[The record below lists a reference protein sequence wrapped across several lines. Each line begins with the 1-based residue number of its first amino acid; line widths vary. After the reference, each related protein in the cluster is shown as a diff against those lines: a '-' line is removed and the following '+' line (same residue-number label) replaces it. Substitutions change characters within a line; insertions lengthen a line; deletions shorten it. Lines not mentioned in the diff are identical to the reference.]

1 MIELQGVR
9 LDHPRNGEPLL
20 RSLDLSVGAGQ
31 VVVVHAGAGA
41 GATRLMAVLAGEALA
56 DEGQVSV
63 LGRDLARL
71 RRSAQRVLRRSL
83 GVVPQDLCLLLDR
96 SALLNVTMPLE
107 IDGVPRQAAL
117 VRAAELLG
125 ALGVAAEA
133 DEPMAHQPHSVRQRV
148 AVARALVRRPQVLLC
163 DQPTSLQDEAGA
175 ELVCAAIAGAAAAGA
190 SCLVLARD
198 PMLLTQAVRRGWAV
212 RVLQGGV
219 LQDEGTVP
227 VPGPV
232 EHDLDVSLDLLVS
245 MVSAPTP
252 QISEPEPDSDGV
264 PNVVPFPNAA
274 ARSGRAA
281 LSDRPAPIAE
291 AG

>member
-56 DEGQVSV
+56 DEGTG
-63 LGRDLARL
+63 LRARGATLARL

-148 AVARALVRRPQVLLC
+148 AVARALVRRPQV
-163 DQPTSLQDEAGA
+163 P
-175 ELVCAAIAGAAAAGA
+175 
-190 SCLVLARD
+190 
-198 PMLLTQAVRRGWAV
+198 AV
-212 RVLQGGV
+212 
-219 LQDEGTVP
+219 
-227 VPGPV
+227 
-232 EHDLDVSLDLLVS
+232 
-245 MVSAPTP
+245 
-252 QISEPEPDSDGV
+252 
-264 PNVVPFPNAA
+264 
-274 ARSGRAA
+274 
-281 LSDRPAPIAE
+281 
-291 AG
+291 